1 LEPVINKIAN
11 LKPPEDKTQVQHLIA
26 LFGYW
31 RIHIPYPQIIPQ
43 PLYKV
48 TRKASDFVWGEEQ
61 KLAFQTATKFIS
73 EFSQLYVIGPS
84 NMVILDI
91 LFVNGYGNW
100 LVFAKP
106 PGCAN
111 RPVAFYCK
119 RFSYSQEN
127 YSSFEKLTWTLYEA
141 LGTICLILRDQ
152 CIIIR
157 SPLLLLD
164 WIYMPGEQLVGTPT
178 EPKILKWKWYLQEQF
193 KNHRVSAK
201 GQTPA
206 WIEDIANAPI
216 VTCPVTITPPR
227 KVSPIGSWEIAL
239 WSPTQT
245 NAWFTDGSSAVKGG

>member
-61 KLAFQTATKFIS
+61 KLVFQTATKFIS

-84 NMVILDI
+84 DTVTLDI

-100 LVFAKP
+100 SVFAKP
-106 PGCAN
+106 PGGAN

-119 RFSYSQEN
+119 CFPYSQEI
-127 YSSFEKLTWTLYEA
+127 YSLFEKLTWALYEA
-141 LGTICLILRDQ
+141 LRTLCLILKDQ

-157 SPLLLLD
+157 SPLPLLD
-164 WIYMPGEQLVGTPT
+164 WINMPGKQLVGTPT
-178 EPKILKWKWYLQEQF
+178 EPKFLKWKWYLQEQF
-193 KNHRVSAK
+193 KNHRASAK

-206 WIEDIANAPI
+206 WIQDIANAPI
-216 VTCPVTITPPR
+216 VPCPVTIAPP
-227 KVSPIGSWEIAL
+227 
-239 WSPTQT
+239 
-245 NAWFTDGSSAVKGG
+245 